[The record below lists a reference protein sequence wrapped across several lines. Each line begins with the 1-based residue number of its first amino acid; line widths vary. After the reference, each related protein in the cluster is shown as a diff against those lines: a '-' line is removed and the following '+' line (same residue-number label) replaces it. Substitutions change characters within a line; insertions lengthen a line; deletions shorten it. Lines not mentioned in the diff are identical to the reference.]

1 MKKIVSILICALI
14 LMTALCVVASAES
27 TGNNTYTF
35 ETEDAHYT
43 VTFESNNLS
52 EEQQSR
58 VAEGLVFGKEDSAV
72 TYGLGC
78 TLFGHD
84 YVYDTVYVIT
94 HKVRTTHP
102 RCKQAIY
109 DVTTCEDCDFY
120 EETLIKTQFVD
131 CCA

>member
-1 MKKIVSILICALI
+1 MKRIVSILICTLI

-52 EEQQSR
+52 EEQQRR
-58 VAEGLVFGKEDSAV
+58 VAEGLVFGRDDSAA

-84 YVYDTVYVIT
+84 YIYETVRVIT
-94 HKVRTTHP
+94 HKVRTTNP
-102 RCKQAIY
+102 KCKEETY
-109 DVTTCEDCDFY
+109 DVTTCEDCDYY
-120 EETLIKTQFVD
+120 EATLIDTRFVD